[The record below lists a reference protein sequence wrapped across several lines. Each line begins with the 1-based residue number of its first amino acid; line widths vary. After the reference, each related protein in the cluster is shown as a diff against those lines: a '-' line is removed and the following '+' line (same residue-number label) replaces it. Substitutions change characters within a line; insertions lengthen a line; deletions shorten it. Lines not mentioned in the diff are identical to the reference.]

1 VFVICRLLGRIVLE
15 QRMGR
20 VRRGAVVSHAITG
33 LFLAAAG
40 VAYLRQTEWVIKAY
54 DWVRNVVA

>member
-1 VFVICRLLGRIVLE
+1 VLE

-20 VRRGAVVSHAITG
+20 VRRGAVLSHAITG

-40 VAYLRQTEWVIKAY
+40 VGYLRQTEWVVKAY
-54 DWVRNVVA
+54 EWVRNLAA